1 VCGVPEALQFG
12 RKEIFPGGIELCHLP
27 AVLLRKG
34 GQSVKFIVF
43 SLSDFHVHQRDA
55 ATRVRVRFV
64 DAKNMDRAKE
74 FMRSYYPGA
83 WAIVPKKTFDKGIV
97 HAEER

>member
-1 VCGVPEALQFG
+1 MLS
-12 RKEIFPGGIELCHLP
+12 RGIKLRHLS

-34 GQSVKFIVF
+34 GQPVKFIVF

-55 ATRVRVRFV
+55 TTRVRVRFV
-64 DAKNMDRAKE
+64 DARNMDKAKE
-74 FMRSYYPGA
+74 FMRTYYPGA

-97 HAEER
+97 HAKER